1 MFNFLTISLIIGYI
15 LITSS
20 SIICIIYIITHQK
33 DYGSQLIAFL
43 NIFGIGFPGIIYSTL
58 VITSLIFY
66 PSEILWKL
74 SICFGFISLGI
85 AAIIYSFLKE
95 YKKVPIFPYLIYTS
109 LFGFLLGSLFSTD
122 SVQLVSKNTNN
133 RDFLTTDI
141 SKINYIFNT
150 TTGLLIIV
158 FQILL
163 FIYLLSTS
171 IIINIKARNK
181 ELARVLILNTLFISI
196 PILMYASYIIFQLT
210 IFRELHIF
218 FLWLNLLGIIIM
230 VIKKPEIFI
239 VLTNKIYYLHIYH
252 KSGILLYSYKFEK
265 EEILSDSAI
274 WGNILIGI
282 NHILSEFI
290 DKKDQIDV
298 METKNSEIVVNY
310 NNDYGFAVLVITNKK
325 NDILKNKMESFI
337 RDFKKRYET
346 ELNEIQDLN
355 KMINVSE
362 FEDTKEII
370 ENNFQ
375 IYL

>member
-15 LITSS
+15 LITSA
-20 SIICIIYIITHQK
+20 SIISIIYIITHQK
-33 DYGSQLIAFL
+33 DYGSQLIVVL
-43 NIFGIGFPGIIYSTL
+43 NILGIIFPGIIYSTF
-58 VITSLIFY
+58 VIISLIFY
-66 PSEILWKL
+66 PSEFLWKL
-74 SICFGFISLGI
+74 SICFGFISFGI
-85 AAIIYSFLKE
+85 TAIIYSFLKE
-95 YKKVPIFPYLIYTS
+95 YKKIPIFPYLCYTS
-109 LFGFLLGSLFSTD
+109 LFGFLLGSLFLTD
-122 SVQLVSKNTNN
+122 SVQIVNNNTNT
-133 RDFLTTDI
+133 DFLTTDI

-150 TTGLLIIV
+150 TSGLLIIV

-163 FIYLLSTS
+163 LVYFLSTS

-181 ELARVLILNTLFISI
+181 ELARGLLLNTLFISI
-196 PILMYASYIIFQLT
+196 PVLMYAFYIIFQLT

-375 IYL
+375 VYL